1 MMGHYQT
8 LLSEAQRVKKENG
21 SVITPINNEE
31 QNESDL
37 KAMGFGKL
45 ADNSKM
51 DETIMKSVA
60 PKLS

>member
-8 LLSEAQRVKKENG
+8 LLSEAQRVKIENG

>member
-8 LLSEAQRVKKENG
+8 LLSEAQRVKIENG
-21 SVITPINNEE
+21 SVVTPINNAE

-51 DETIMKSVA
+51 DETIMKSIA

>member
-1 MMGHYQT
+1 MMEHYQT
-8 LLSEAQRVKKENG
+8 LLSETQRVKIENG
-21 SVITPINNEE
+21 SAVTPINNEE